1 MKKVLFVFALGAIL
15 ASCGGKTACD
25 CQTEGMDLLKETA
38 AAMGDADK
46 LADLQ
51 EKSEALTESCK
62 DFKEEDFKDC
72 K

>member
-15 ASCGGKTACD
+15 ASCGKSACD
-25 CQTEGMDLLKETA
+25 CQTEGLELMKEMGD
-38 AAMGDADK
+38 AMGDEDK
-46 LADLQ
+46 LADLT

-62 DFKEEDFKDC
+62 DFKEEDFKDF

>member
-1 MKKVLFVFALGAIL
+1 MKKLVLVFALGAML
-15 ASCGGKTACD
+15 GSCGKSACD
-25 CQTEGMDLLKETA
+25 CQTEGMELLKETG

-51 EKSEALTESCK
+51 EKSDALIESCK
-62 DFKEEDFKDC
+62 DYNEEDFKDC

>member
-15 ASCGGKTACD
+15 ASCGKSACD
-25 CQTEGMDLLKETA
+25 CQTEGMELLAETA
-38 AAMGDADK
+38 AAMGDEDK